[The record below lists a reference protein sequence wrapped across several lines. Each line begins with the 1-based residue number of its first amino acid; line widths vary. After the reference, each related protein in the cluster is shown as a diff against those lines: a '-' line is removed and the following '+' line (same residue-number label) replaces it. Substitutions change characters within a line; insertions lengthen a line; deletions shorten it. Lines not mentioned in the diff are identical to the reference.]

1 MNIKE
6 IEELMDDTKRLPRV
20 SDKVAL
26 STSLAALEIAKQLI
40 ILNEN
45 LAASGSAPKAKITAA
60 GKKK

>member
-1 MNIKE
+1 MNVKE
-6 IEELMDDTKRLPRV
+6 IEELMDDTRRLPRV

-26 STSLAALEIAKQLI
+26 SAALASLEIAKQLI

-45 LAASGSAPKAKITAA
+45 ISASGGAPKAKATSA

>member
-1 MNIKE
+1 MTIDE
-6 IEELMDDTKRLPRV
+6 IDELMEDTRRLPRV

-26 STSLAALEIAKQLI
+26 NAALASLEIAKQLI

-45 LAASGSAPKAKITAA
+45 ISQSNSGAKAKSASA